1 MTRARGIRIAD
12 ELAREIARE
21 AQARGVSWSAMTTA

>member
-12 ELAREIARE
+12 ELARAIARE
-21 AQARGVSWSAMTTA
+21 AEGAVSHGRP